1 MEQKEVQVGMRFVKN
16 DGLFKVV
23 KPNPKLPGDWFCRS
37 VKCDTGLWSYDPNDI
52 LNNLVPNAES
62 NRARSASDSDARLS
76 GWNK

>member
-62 NRARSASDSDARLS
+62 NGARSASDSDARLS